1 MHHDLKSYIRPLRR
15 RFGFTQKEIAFL
27 IGAKCRTAISR
38 LEGAKR
44 KPSLEAAFIFALL
57 FDTTPSELFP
67 GLMLELH
74 EITVRRAN
82 DLYEE
87 LQGNPSN
94 TTQFKLDFLERLL
107 ERAEARMLRTV

>member
-1 MHHDLKSYIRPLRR
+1 MDHDLKSYIRPLRR

-38 LEGAKR
+38 LEGATR

-82 DLYEE
+82 DLYDE

-107 ERAEARMLRTV
+107 ERAEKRALRAV

>member
-1 MHHDLKSYIRPLRR
+1 MKHDLGSYIRPLRR
-15 RFGFTQKEIAFL
+15 RFGFTQKEIAFH
-27 IGAKCRTAISR
+27 IGGKCRTAISG

-44 KPSLEAAFIFALL
+44 KPSLEAAFIFARP

-67 GLMLELH
+67 GLMSELNKV
-74 EITVRRAN
+74 TVQRAN

-94 TTQFKLDFLERLL
+94 TTQFKLDFLAWRDY
-107 ERAEARMLRTV
+107 